1 MPHSPISAGT
11 QVTYQGEP
19 YTVRA
24 VDGNVLELA
33 YHTGGFFRLVHAS
46 SVIVCPSPAT
56 QTAASLPAPAAGQGV
71 GTPPATERN
80 RAAWMSIADF
90 LARQNLRQVLAQ
102 RAAAGAADGKRSAA
116 VAPAAAGCASGAIN
130 FGGCVAT
137 LTVPDGNHG
146 ENLGQSTQ
154 QVQA

>member
-1 MPHSPISAGT
+1 M
-11 QVTYQGEP
+11 
-19 YTVRA
+19 
-24 VDGNVLELA
+24 
-33 YHTGGFFRLVHAS
+33 RLIHM
-46 SVIVCPSPAT
+46 
-56 QTAASLPAPAAGQGV
+56 
-71 GTPPATERN
+71 PPATERN

-116 VAPAAAGCASGAIN
+116 VAPAAAGLSA
-130 FGGCVAT
+130 
-137 LTVPDGNHG
+137 LPDGNHG

>member
-1 MPHSPISAGT
+1 MKPINNGQSA
-11 QVTYQGEP
+11 
-19 YTVRA
+19 
-24 VDGNVLELA
+24 LI
-33 YHTGGFFRLVHAS
+33 HM
-46 SVIVCPSPAT
+46 
-56 QTAASLPAPAAGQGV
+56 
-71 GTPPATERN
+71 PPATERN

-146 ENLGQSTQ
+146 DNFDHPAEVSK
-154 QVQA
+154 